1 MAAENGK
8 IIMWD
13 MAGTLIH
20 FDQATGR
27 PRALPGCDDFLPELA
42 RDFRMVCTTGDSTA
56 SARALL
62 AEFEILPHLE
72 TIFGDLHQ
80 PVGKPY
86 REILRQLGGDPRQ
99 SLAFGD
105 RLHADIPADT
115 DEVVTILLNQDGDLN
130 SAGTASYMI
139 HVLNR
144 QAAADYPT
152 AFRHLTITAAI
163 DNDAV
168 GEVAGG
174 RITAAWRRNDGLAY
188 RLWIFEHE
196 AIKGTRMVISLNNG
210 STA

>member
-1 MAAENGK
+1 
-8 IIMWD
+8 
-13 MAGTLIH
+13 
-20 FDQATGR
+20 
-27 PRALPGCDDFLPELA
+27 
-42 RDFRMVCTTGDSTA
+42 
-56 SARALL
+56 
-62 AEFEILPHLE
+62 
-72 TIFGDLHQ
+72 
-80 PVGKPY
+80 
-86 REILRQLGGDPRQ
+86 
-99 SLAFGD
+99 
-105 RLHADIPADT
+105 
-115 DEVVTILLNQDGDLN
+115 
-130 SAGTASYMI
+130 MI